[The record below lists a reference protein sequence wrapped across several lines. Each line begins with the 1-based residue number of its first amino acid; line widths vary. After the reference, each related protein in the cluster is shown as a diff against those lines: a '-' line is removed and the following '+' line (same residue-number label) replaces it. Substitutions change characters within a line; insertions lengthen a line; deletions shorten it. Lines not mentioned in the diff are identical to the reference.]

1 MFDTGNT
8 AFMLVASSLVMLM
21 TPGLAFFYG
30 GLVGRKN
37 VLTIMIQSFVSMGV
51 TTIIWW
57 MYGYSLCFS
66 GGAGGIIGNLDK
78 AFLRGV
84 NLNTVCPFGSGN
96 IPEFVFMA
104 YQMMFAII
112 TPALIT
118 GAFSNRIRFGA
129 YLAFLVGWLTF
140 VYFPFVHMVWGGGLL
155 AKLGV
160 LDFAGGI
167 VVHNIAG
174 MAALASVLYV
184 GRRKVG
190 DSIPHSIPLVALGTG
205 LLWFGWYGFNA
216 GSELRVDAVTGL
228 AFLNTDIAASFA
240 GPTWL
245 LLAWIFERKPK
256 FLGLLTGAVAGLA
269 TITPCAGYVT
279 PTSAVIIGIAAG
291 AVCYAAVNLKNRLKW
306 DDALDVWGVHG
317 VGGGLGIV
325 LLGLMADKAVNA
337 AGADGLLHGNSGF
350 FTTQVVTVVVSSI
363 YAFGFTYVMLKIIN
377 IFTRVRTS
385 LDEEE
390 KGLDASL
397 HGESAYDEEV
407 IMAAIHGPEPLPVRR
422 RQLMNRATIRSGTAV
437 LLGLLGIAAAA
448 PKAGATASTHIWAP
462 STDVQRFNSL
472 HVTSDL
478 YVPVERS
485 ASGGRLPSVTNLG
498 LTWGVLPFRNLNLE
512 LGVDHK
518 SGYGALD
525 AYPLYGNGK
534 LGIPE
539 GAFSRF
545 LPALAVGI
553 FDVGLK
559 RGVTDYNVVY
569 GKAARTL
576 GPVGRLSAGYFRGN
590 AEAPPG
596 RERREGQRRGDGCL
610 GAHDAGDLGPALAV
624 RGLHGDEERVRHSE
638 RRRRVEVHGP
648 HGGARGL

>member
-57 MYGYSLCFS
+57 AYGYSLCFS
-66 GGAGGIIGNLDK
+66 GGEGGIIGNLDK
-78 AFLRGV
+78 VFLSGV
-84 NLNTVCPFGSGN
+84 TLTTLCPFGSGN

-118 GAFSNRIRFGA
+118 GAFSNRVRFSA
-129 YLAFLVGWLTF
+129 YLIFLVGWLTF

-190 DSIPHSIPLVALGTG
+190 DSVPHSIPLVALGTG

-216 GSELRVDAVTGL
+216 GSELAVDAVTGL

-240 GPTWL
+240 GPTWM
-245 LLAWIFERKPK
+245 LLAWFFERKPK

-279 PTSAVIIGIAAG
+279 PVSAAIIGIISG
-291 AVCYAAVNLKNRLKW
+291 IVCYFAVNLKNRLHW

-317 VGGGLGIV
+317 VGGAIGIVMLGI
-325 LLGLMADKAVNA
+325 LADKAVNA
-337 AGADGLLHGNSGF
+337 NGADGLLLGNSGF
-350 FTTQVVTVVVSSI
+350 FMTQLMTVVFSSI
-363 YAFGFTYVMLKIIN
+363 YAFGFTYIMLRLIN
-377 IFTRVRTS
+377 LFTRVRTS
-385 LDEEE
+385 QDEEE

-397 HGESAYDEEV
+397 HGETAYDEEQ
-407 IMAAIHGPEPLPVRR
+407 ILAAIRE
-422 RQLMNRATIRSGTAV
+422 QTRS
-437 LLGLLGIAAAA
+437 L
-448 PKAGATASTHIWAP
+448 
-462 STDVQRFNSL
+462 
-472 HVTSDL
+472 
-478 YVPVERS
+478 
-485 ASGGRLPSVTNLG
+485 
-498 LTWGVLPFRNLNLE
+498 
-512 LGVDHK
+512 
-518 SGYGALD
+518 
-525 AYPLYGNGK
+525 
-534 LGIPE
+534 
-539 GAFSRF
+539 
-545 LPALAVGI
+545 
-553 FDVGLK
+553 
-559 RGVTDYNVVY
+559 
-569 GKAARTL
+569 
-576 GPVGRLSAGYFRGN
+576 
-590 AEAPPG
+590 
-596 RERREGQRRGDGCL
+596 
-610 GAHDAGDLGPALAV
+610 
-624 RGLHGDEERVRHSE
+624 
-638 RRRRVEVHGP
+638 
-648 HGGARGL
+648 